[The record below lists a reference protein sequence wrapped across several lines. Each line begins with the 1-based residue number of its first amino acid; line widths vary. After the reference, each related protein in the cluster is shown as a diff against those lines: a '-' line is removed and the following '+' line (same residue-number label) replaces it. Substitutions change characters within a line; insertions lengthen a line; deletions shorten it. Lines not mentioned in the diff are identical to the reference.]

1 MSNVFKGSYR
11 GYRPWR
17 VLTALTIGLI
27 GLAVWTFWPGLEH
40 TPRLGL
46 DLQGGTQVTLIPK
59 TVGSQENVNDD
70 QLNQAV
76 EIIRQRVDGTGVSE
90 AEVTTQGSGAGSA
103 IVVSVP
109 GVNQQKLGEQIAT
122 TAMLDFRPVYTI
134 GDPSP
139 TSKAKTPKGPPIESA
154 SNNAALQK
162 AFQELDCTNKDN
174 LSGGTPDDPTKW
186 IVTCSQD
193 GTAKYLLEPAF
204 IRGTEVTSAEAALPQ
219 QGGGG
224 WQVSLNFDS
233 KGASALA
240 EASTSMKDKPP
251 PQNQFAIVLDGLV
264 QSSPYFSEAITG
276 GQASIS
282 GSFTHESAQAL
293 ANVLK
298 YGALP
303 VTLEIAEITTVSPT
317 LGEDQLQAGIIAG
330 IVGLLLTSLYLI
342 FYYRAL
348 GIISVV
354 SLLLTGGVTYALF
367 VILGRSVGLSLT
379 LAGIAGAII
388 AIGIT
393 VDSFIVYFERMRDEI
408 REGRSLRVA
417 AETGW
422 IRARGTILAGDFV
435 SLLGAV
441 VLYYLSIGN
450 VRGFAFML
458 GLTTVIDVA
467 IAFWFT
473 RPLVAILAG
482 TKWFE
487 KGGELTGMSLK
498 RMGIHEDRVTSAAD
512 DEAALAAIGGPS
524 EEDLARRA
532 AREAGEV

>member
-1 MSNVFKGSYR
+1 MAGSAK

-17 VLTALTIGLI
+17 VLIALTIGLV
-27 GLAVWTFWPGLEH
+27 GLGVWTFWPGLEH

-59 TVGSQENVNDD
+59 TVGSQEDVNDD

-122 TAMLDFRPVYTI
+122 TAMLDFRPVFALS
-134 GDPSP
+134 GPEP
-139 TSKAKTPKGPPIESA
+139 TAKAKTPKRPPIESPT
-154 SNNAALQK
+154 NNSALQQ
-162 AFQELDCTNKDN
+162 AFAELDCTNRDN
-174 LSGGTPDDPTKW
+174 LAGGTPDDPEQW
-186 IVTCSQD
+186 VVTCSQEGD
-193 GTAKYLLEPAF
+193 AKYLLEPAF
-204 IRGTEVTSAEAALPQ
+204 IRGTEVTNAQAQLPQ

-224 WQVSLNFDS
+224 WQVTLDFDS
-233 KGASALA
+233 KGSAALA
-240 EASTSMKDKPP
+240 DASKAMVNKPP

-264 QSSPYFSEAITG
+264 QSSPYFSEAILG
-276 GQASIS
+276 GQASIN
-282 GSFTHESAQAL
+282 GNFTHETATAL

-317 LGEDQLQAGIIAG
+317 LGEDQLKAG
-330 IVGLLLTSLYLI
+330 IVAGVIGLLLVSVYIT

-348 GIISVV
+348 GILAVA
-354 SLLLTGGVTYALF
+354 SLLITGYVTYALF
-367 VILGRSVGLSLT
+367 VILGRTAGLSLT

-393 VDSFIVYFERMRDEI
+393 VDSFIVYFERMRDEV

-473 RPLVAILAG
+473 RPLVAILAR

-498 RMGIHEDRVTSAAD
+498 RMGIHDDRIVSREDD
-512 DEAALAAIGGPS
+512 DRELAMIGAPS
-524 EEDLARRA
+524 DEEVAKRAR
-532 AREAGEV
+532 REAGEV

>member
-1 MSNVFKGSYR
+1 MAGASK

-17 VLTALTIGLI
+17 VLIALTIGLI
-27 GLAVWTFWPGLEH
+27 GLAVWAFWPGLEH

-59 TVGSQENVNDD
+59 TVGSQEDVNDD

-122 TAMLDFRPVYTI
+122 TAMLDFRPVFALA
-134 GDPSP
+134 GPEP
-139 TSKAKTPKGPPIESA
+139 TAKAKTPKRPPIESPT
-154 SNNAALQK
+154 NNAALQK
-162 AFQELDCTNKDN
+162 AFAELDCTDKEN
-174 LSGGTPDDPTKW
+174 LMGGTPDDPEKW
-186 IVTCSQD
+186 VVTCSQEGD
-193 GTAKYLLEPAF
+193 AKYLLEPAF
-204 IRGTEVTSAEAALPQ
+204 IRGTEVTNAQAQLPQ

-224 WQVSLNFDS
+224 WQVTLDFDA
-233 KGASALA
+233 KGSAALA
-240 EASTSMKDKPP
+240 DASKSMVNKPA

-264 QSSPYFSEAITG
+264 QSSPYFSEAILG
-276 GQASIS
+276 GQASIN
-282 GSFTHESAQAL
+282 GNFTHESATAL

-317 LGEDQLQAGIIAG
+317 LGEDQLMAG
-330 IVGLLLTSLYLI
+330 IVAGAIGLLLTSVYLV
-342 FYYRAL
+342 FYYRML
-348 GIISVV
+348 GIISVI
-354 SLLLTGGVTYALF
+354 SLLLTGGITYALF
-367 VILGRSVGLSLT
+367 VILGRSAGLSLT

-467 IAFWFT
+467 VAFWFT
-473 RPLVAILAG
+473 RPLVAILAR

-487 KGGELTGMSLK
+487 RGGELTGMSLK
-498 RMGIHEDRVTSAAD
+498 RMGIHEDRDTSRAD
-512 DEAALAAIGGPS
+512 DEAELALIGAPS
-524 EEDLARRA
+524 DEEVARRA
-532 AREAGEV
+532 RREAGEV